1 MPTAQSYGVHYFG
14 ETGACNVSRYLLK
27 KTSPATYIFFTRDH
41 SLRATASTFSRGT
54 VITFASIGLLG
65 GIVIGSLGVI
75 GAGKLKKKK
84 KETSASADAK

>member
-14 ETGACNVSRYLLK
+14 ETGACNISRYLLK
-27 KTSPATYIFFTRDH
+27 KTSPATYMFFTRDH

-54 VITFASIGLLG
+54 VITFASTGLLG
-65 GIVIGSLGVI
+65 GIAIGSLGAI

-84 KETSASADAK
+84 EESASADTE